1 MMKHY
6 SKTSANQLSSKQ
18 QVGIQIV
25 KPISYVIPLQ
35 KSVPLRNPPIALEN
49 DEPDQQEDEQNY
61 YSAMSKAFGFAGL
74 MGILK
79 GDSVGDEKK
88 DLGEEQIV
96 HMIKLARLSQEVGPI
111 LFCNGLFKTIFYF
124 IYIDY
129 YIFYNLTEERVQE
142 V

>member
-1 MMKHY
+1 MKHY
-6 SKTSANQLSSKQ
+6 SKTSANQLSSEQ
-18 QVGIQIV
+18 QFGIV

-35 KSVPLRNPPIALEN
+35 QSVPLRNPLIALQN

-88 DLGEEQIV
+88 DLGEEQII
-96 HMIKLARLSQEVGPI
+96 HMIKLARLSQEVGGPI
-111 LFCNGLFKTIFYF
+111 LFCNGLFKTKFYF
-124 IYIDY
+124 IY
-129 YIFYNLTEERVQE
+129 
-142 V
+142 